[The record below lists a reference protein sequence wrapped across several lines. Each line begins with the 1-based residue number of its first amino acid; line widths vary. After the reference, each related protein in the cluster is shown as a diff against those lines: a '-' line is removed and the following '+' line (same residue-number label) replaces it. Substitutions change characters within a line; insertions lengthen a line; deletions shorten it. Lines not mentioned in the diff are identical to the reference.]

1 MIRSMKGTILTL
13 FVAAA
18 GAALAQNSDL
28 GLLAG
33 ISGPKGETSVSG
45 GTVSASGSVAPS
57 FQANYAWQV
66 VESKA
71 DLYVELP
78 FVAVIRSSATVVTGP
93 GGEIAS
99 SSGSNFFLTP
109 GVRLKI
115 SPESRVSLYCAAG
128 GGLGSFSG
136 TSITTSGGLFVS
148 SSRQNSLAGG
158 FGGGVDFRLTRLLS
172 LRVDVRDFVTKA
184 GLGGAIGRNHGI
196 GQFGIAFHF

>member
-33 ISGPKGETSVSG
+33 ISGPKGQTSVSG
-45 GTVSASGSVAPS
+45 AIVSASGSVAPS

-66 VESKA
+66 IESKA

-93 GGEIAS
+93 GGETAS
-99 SSGSNFFLTP
+99 SFRVEFLCHPRSPAQDLP
-109 GVRLKI
+109 GI
-115 SPESRVSLYCAAG
+115 ARVALLRRGRRPWLIQRDIDHHFG
-128 GGLGSFSG
+128 GHIRFLGPAE
-136 TSITTSGGLFVS
+136 
-148 SSRQNSLAGG
+148 LAGG
-158 FGGGVDFRLTRLLS
+158 
-172 LRVDVRDFVTKA
+172 RVR
-184 GLGGAIGRNHGI
+184 RRS
-196 GQFGIAFHF
+196 